1 MTTTS
6 PQPLQI
12 VFLITELEV
21 GGAERCLANL
31 ACGLDRTRFRTRVC
45 SLGPRPSAGKDQLV
59 RQLEEAR
66 VPAHFLDVRST
77 WQAPLAVRRLH
88 RYLSAE
94 RVDLLQT
101 FLFHANVLGASAARR
116 AGISHTV
123 AGVRVADPSRWR
135 MWLERRM
142 VKGLDRVVCV
152 SQSVADFVRT
162 RGGFPAHKLLVI
174 PNGIDISPYSASAHA
189 HDVASPKVQPPVLLC
204 VGRLDRQK
212 GFDWLLDMAAEIL
225 RQLPTHELHI
235 VGDGPE
241 RASLLRRAETTSVSD
256 RIRFLGWRDD
266 VPQLL
271 AASHLLLLPSR
282 WEGMPNVLLE
292 AMAAGLP
299 VVAAQVEGMHEVVG
313 ETAEQ
318 QLVPWGDSQRF
329 VAAVVQL
336 ATNANLAADLG
347 KRNRARVASRFS
359 LAAMISQYEKLYTEL
374 LSS

>member
-1 MTTTS
+1 M
-6 PQPLQI
+6 
-12 VFLITELEV
+12 
-21 GGAERCLANL
+21 
-31 ACGLDRTRFRTRVC
+31 
-45 SLGPRPSAGKDQLV
+45 
-59 RQLEEAR
+59 
-66 VPAHFLDVRST
+66 
-77 WQAPLAVRRLH
+77 
-88 RYLSAE
+88 
-94 RVDLLQT
+94 
-101 FLFHANVLGASAARR
+101 
-116 AGISHTV
+116 
-123 AGVRVADPSRWR
+123 
-135 MWLERRM
+135 
-142 VKGLDRVVCV
+142 
-152 SQSVADFVRT
+152 
-162 RGGFPAHKLLVI
+162 
-174 PNGIDISPYSASAHA
+174 
-189 HDVASPKVQPPVLLC
+189 
-204 VGRLDRQK
+204 
-212 GFDWLLDMAAEIL
+212 LDMAAEIL